1 MDFMEFI
8 KKSSPEDLQK
18 IAEQAQDEIVA
29 KVMSAMI
36 PLLEKQAEYTLE
48 LIKKAMEEGEAQEP
62 QEEEKEEPK
71 KEEIE
76 EMPIEPGTI
85 PGTTYGEDNSDV
97 VGSETPGGIVATDVQ
112 VAVNQ
117 AIEAGQATKIEAFV
131 KAVASS
137 HPEALFEIIKIVKV
151 VLHTAIMKR
160 KIDPAEA
167 AKVAQALDGLAA
179 GPSEEAGEQQ

>member
-48 LIKKAMEEGEAQEP
+48 LIKRAMEEGGEPPAQEE
-62 QEEEKEEPK
+62 QREEAK
-71 KEEIE
+71 E
-76 EMPIEPGTI
+76 EMPVEPGTI

>member
-8 KKSSPEDLQK
+8 KNSSPEDLLK

-48 LIKKAMEEGEAQEP
+48 LIKRAMEEGGEPPAQEE
-62 QEEEKEEPK
+62 QREEAK
-71 KEEIE
+71 E
-76 EMPIEPGTI
+76 EMPVEPGTI